1 MIRSFLRF
9 CKEKFYLLARNRQVT
24 DISTLVNR
32 VPFMGAIMFCLHV
45 TSAPDKLQTVG
56 TYKLISLKIM
66 SSF

>member
-1 MIRSFLRF
+1 M
-9 CKEKFYLLARNRQVT
+9 T